1 MIPYVLVA
9 AAIGLPIVYVIT
21 TFNRLVN
28 LKNLIQ
34 NSWHNVETEL
44 KRRYDLIPNLVNTVK
59 GYARHEREVLE
70 RVIAARAGALE
81 STGSPRHQARDEN
94 ALVRALRDLLV
105 VVERYPQLKAEQGFL
120 TLQDEL
126 IDTENR
132 IQAARRFYN
141 GNVKD
146 LNNLVAQFPS
156 NLIAR
161 LFGFQ
166 PAEFFEIDHAIER
179 HPVAVKF

>member
-105 VVERYPQLKAEQGFL
+105 VVER
-120 TLQDEL
+120 
-126 IDTENR
+126 
-132 IQAARRFYN
+132 
-141 GNVKD
+141 
-146 LNNLVAQFPS
+146 
-156 NLIAR
+156 
-161 LFGFQ
+161 
-166 PAEFFEIDHAIER
+166 
-179 HPVAVKF
+179 